1 MCQRYQSVVAMISIA
16 SPQDVAFPVRVQTIV
31 IGAGACGLTA
41 ALAAQDAGGQV
52 LVLERDNSPSGSTSM
67 SSGFIPAAA
76 TRWQKEKGIDDDYG
90 LFLEDIQR
98 KSRDRSD
105 PMLATKAVE
114 AIGPA
119 LEWLEDEHGIPFALL
134 DGFLYPGHRKHRMHT
149 VPERKGE
156 ALISRLLQAVIAA
169 GIPVMTN
176 ARVTTLFADKGG
188 AVSGVAVTRP
198 DDTTELIGC
207 GSLVLACNGY
217 GGNPQMVA
225 ATIPAMAEA
234 EYHGHA
240 GNTGD
245 AVVWG
250 EALGAE
256 LRDLTACQGHGSLA
270 MPHRILITWALMM
283 EGGIQINRDGDRFAN
298 EHQGYSEQ
306 AIDVLKQPGAIAFD
320 LYDERLHKLGLDFPD
335 YREAVEAGAVRR
347 SESVEAIAAM
357 IGVPANRLKIAIAE
371 TASDEIDRFG
381 RDFGR
386 TPALQAPFYAV
397 RVTGALFHT
406 QGGLAIDGAARVL
419 RKDGSSFP
427 NLFAAGGAAVGV
439 SGPDISGYLSGNGLL
454 TAVAFGRIAG
464 EAAVAAAAQNG

>member
-1 MCQRYQSVVAMISIA
+1 MIGVA
-16 SPQDVAFPVRVQTIV
+16 SPEDVEFPAWVQSIV

-41 ALAAQDAGGQV
+41 ALAAQDAGGEV
-52 LVLERDNSPSGSTSM
+52 LVLERDESPFGSTSM

-76 TRWQKEKGIDDDYG
+76 TRWQQEQGIDDDPG

-98 KSRDRSD
+98 KSHDRSD
-105 PMLATKAVE
+105 PTVAAEVVE

-119 LEWLEDEHGIPFALL
+119 LEWLEDEHGIPFEVL
-134 DGFLYPGHRKHRMHT
+134 DGFLYPGHSRHRMHA
-149 VPERKGE
+149 VPERTGE
-156 ALISRLLQAVIAA
+156 ALLTRLLQAVMAV
-169 GIPVMTN
+169 GIPVMTD
-176 ARVTTLFADKGG
+176 ARVTTLFADEDGL
-188 AVSGVAVTRP
+188 VSGVEVTRP
-198 DDTTELIGC
+198 DGTTELIGC
-207 GSLVLACNGY
+207 GSLILACNGY

-225 ATIPAMAEA
+225 ANIPAMAEA

-256 LRDLTACQGHGSLA
+256 VRDLTACQGHGSLA

-283 EGGIQINRDGDRFAN
+283 EGGIQINRNGNRFAN

-306 AIDVLKQPGAIAFD
+306 AVDVLKQPGGVAFNI
-320 LYDERLHKLGLDFPD
+320 YDGRLHKLGLDFPD
-335 YREAVEAGAVRR
+335 YRDAVEAGAVKR
-347 SESVEAIAAM
+347 SESVEVLAAT
-357 IGVPANRLKIAIAE
+357 IGVPANRLTTAIAE
-371 TASDEIDRFG
+371 TSSDEIDRFG
-381 RDFGR
+381 RDLGK

-406 QGGLAIDGAARVL
+406 QGGLAIDGEARVL
-419 RKDGSSFP
+419 RDDGSTFP

-454 TAVAFGRIAG
+454 TAVALGRIAG